1 MNTFISQVWELT
13 KQIPIGKVTTY
24 KEISKQLNVKAYRA
38 IGYALN
44 KNRNPDVP
52 CHRVINSNGQIGGF
66 AYGPKRKI
74 QLLEQEGIEI
84 KNNKIDLNKYLF
96 RFD

>member
-1 MNTFISQVWELT
+1 METFISQVWELT
-13 KQIPIGKVTTY
+13 KQIPFGKVTTY

-38 IGYALN
+38 VGHALN
-44 KNRNPDVP
+44 KNRNPDIP

-66 AYGPKRKI
+66 AYGPIRKL